1 MKRQDLGEVDAI
13 DADGYKF
20 RALSTLFKWKPG
32 LAVKDP
38 EMVAAVRNI
47 DLGALNAASA
57 TVEQK
62 KAVVD
67 AMIRAQGRMRNLNTV
82 HPVWYVSPEMY
93 TFLTIFYSDK
103 ANSYITRRELMEGP
117 VTISVNGILV
127 RKEDALVDTE
137 DAITEN
143 K

>member
-1 MKRQDLGEVDAI
+1 M
-13 DADGYKF
+13 
-20 RALSTLFKWKPG
+20 
-32 LAVKDP
+32 
-38 EMVAAVRNI
+38 
-47 DLGALNAASA
+47 NAAAA

-82 HPVWYVSPEMY
+82 RPVWYVSPEMY

>member
-1 MKRQDLGEVDAI
+1 
-13 DADGYKF
+13 
-20 RALSTLFKWKPG
+20 
-32 LAVKDP
+32 
-38 EMVAAVRNI
+38 
-47 DLGALNAASA
+47 
-57 TVEQK
+57 
-62 KAVVD
+62 
-67 AMIRAQGRMRNLNTV
+67 
-82 HPVWYVSPEMY
+82 MY

-137 DAITEN
+137 DAIAEA